1 VPLLYVGAAASA
13 RVSAEWPLCEVS
25 AASAPLLYG
34 LGQSALHRFELNT
47 LANLGGER

>member
-1 VPLLYVGAAASA
+1 MPLLYVGAAASA

-25 AASAPLLYG
+25 AASALYG